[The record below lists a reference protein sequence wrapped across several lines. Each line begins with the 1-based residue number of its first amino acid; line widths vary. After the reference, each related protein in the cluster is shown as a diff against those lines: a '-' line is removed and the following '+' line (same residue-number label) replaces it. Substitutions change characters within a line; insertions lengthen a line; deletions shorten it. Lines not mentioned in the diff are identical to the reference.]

1 MALAH
6 CMGGLFS
13 HRRFPAYLST
23 SRHTIIGGNWQES
36 TKGVGCCC
44 YTQLGVG
51 FLSLCYC
58 RVGVLLAALSNL
70 VLVCGFGALST
81 AMRMAQT
88 VVGGREGGHADN
100 ERACVVAKTS
110 KKTTVTWTP
119 DPAEHDYPAAESFLR
134 LIGAPAL
141 VKKCTALLSEAPT
154 VHQHAKDILRAAA
167 LPLLAVDDPE
177 VARDLKAVAK
187 GTALSPILLIGG
199 DISTG
204 RVLQIADGYHRVCA
218 SYHLNEDTEIPCRLV
233 TLSEIA
239 V

>member
-1 MALAH
+1 MVSIRQL
-6 CMGGLFS
+6 
-13 HRRFPAYLST
+13 RRSQ
-23 SRHTIIGGNWQES
+23 S
-36 TKGVGCCC
+36 C
-44 YTQLGVG
+44 
-51 FLSLCYC
+51 FLSLWYR
-58 RVGVLLAALSNL
+58 RVGVLLAALSNEVSVRAL
-70 VLVCGFGALST
+70 CRVWCVCRPQCGWRRLLS
-81 AMRMAQT
+81 
-88 VVGGREGGHADN
+88 GGRERGHADN
-100 ERACVVAKTS
+100 ERACVVGKTS

-134 LIGAPAL
+134 LIAAPAL

-218 SYHLNEDTEIPCRLV
+218 SYHLNEDTDIPCRLV
-233 TLSEIA
+233 TLSGIA